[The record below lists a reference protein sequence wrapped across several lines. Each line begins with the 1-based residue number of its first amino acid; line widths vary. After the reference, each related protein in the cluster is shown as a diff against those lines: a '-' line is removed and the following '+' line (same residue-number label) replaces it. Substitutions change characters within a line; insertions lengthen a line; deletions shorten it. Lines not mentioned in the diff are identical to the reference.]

1 MSERPVFYLLDG
13 HAIAYRQY
21 FGRPVESFST
31 KDGEPTNA
39 TYGFTGVLL
48 DIIQKERPDYL
59 AVSFDDGLSG
69 RDEIY
74 PEYKGTREKMPDE
87 LDQQMKRIEQL
98 VRAFNI
104 PVLKMQG
111 YEADDLIGTITQQAE
126 KQGVHTRI
134 VTGDRDLLQLLTE
147 HVTVQLPPKR
157 GETEPQDYNIE
168 RFTEKYD
175 IRPDQLVDQKALM
188 GDSSDNIPGIRGIGE
203 KTSVRLLKKYE
214 TLDNIYKNA
223 EDASDIR
230 GITGKMQEK
239 LIAGRDMAYISQ
251 DLARIRCDLPVDLD
265 LAACVSHDFAI
276 EPLVELFDELEFRT
290 YKRRLLEPPQVEAE
304 QEEEQQGMFGD
315 EDFSAPPQAE
325 HEIETVIVTDEA
337 ALHDLVEVLKD
348 AEAITWDVETTSIN
362 QMEAELVGIALAVD
376 GKRGYY
382 VPVAHVEGDQLPMQ
396 TVLDALRPALT
407 DPDIPKYAHNAAYD
421 LVVTE
426 RHGIEVTPVTFDSM
440 IAEWLHDPVSNNLGL
455 KNFALNVLEP
465 WIQMKPIT
473 DLIGTGKKQKR
484 ISQVSIKKVA
494 PYAAADA
501 AVTHR
506 AVTFLWEKIKAEGLL
521 DLFYE
526 LEMPLVPVIVTMEQ
540 HGITL
545 DTAHLQAMSQRLDDQ
560 LAALEQKIHELGGA
574 GAFNVNS
581 PKQLSEV
588 LFDKDKLNLPKEGL
602 KKTRYG
608 YSTDA
613 ATLQKVLDDTGA
625 EIVREV
631 LEYRELAKLKGTYVD
646 ALPELVNMETGRLHT
661 SYNQTGTSTGRL
673 SSSNPNL
680 QNIPIRTEI
689 GREVRRA
696 FIAPPGATL
705 LAVDYSQVEL
715 RILAHMSGD
724 ETLLHAFE
732 EDQDIHAATAA
743 AVYGVPLAEVTYA
756 QRSFAKRVNFGLIY
770 GMGAYR
776 LARDSDLTLGEASRF
791 IETYFDRLPKVQEY
805 IEETKRFAALNGY
818 VETLFGRKRYFEALQ
833 NTNASRRIIEA
844 EQRAAINMPVQGTAA
859 DIMKRAMIDLHDALQ
874 QKGLNGKMILQ
885 VHDELVL
892 EVPDAELATTRALS
906 VEVMESAYTL
916 RVPLRVNAQVGQNWR
931 DMGDYE

>member
-1 MSERPVFYLLDG
+1 MSKRPIFYLLDG
-13 HAIAYRQY
+13 HAIAYRQF
-21 FGRPVESFST
+21 FGLPLDRFST
-31 KDGEPTNA
+31 SDGEPTNA
-39 TYGFTGVLL
+39 TYGFTRILM
-48 DIIQKERPDYL
+48 DIIQKEKPDYL

-69 RDEIY
+69 RDKIY
-74 PEYKGTREKMPDE
+74 PEYKGTRDKMPDE

-111 YEADDLIGTITQQAE
+111 YEADDLIGTVTRQAE
-126 KQGVHTRI
+126 KQGVHIYI
-134 VTGDRDLLQLLTE
+134 VTGDYDLLQLLTD
-147 HVTVQLPPKR
+147 HVTVQLPPRR
-157 GETEPQDYNIE
+157 GETEVRDYNIK
-168 RFTEKYD
+168 RFIEEYE

-188 GDSSDNIPGIRGIGE
+188 GDTSDNIPGIAGIGE
-203 KTSVRLLKKYE
+203 KTSIKLLKKYD

-223 EDASDIR
+223 EDASAIR

-239 LIAGRDMAYISQ
+239 LIAGRDLAYISQ
-251 DLARIRCDLPVDLD
+251 DLAQIRCDLPVDLD
-265 LAACVSHDFAI
+265 LAACVSHDFAG
-276 EPLVELFDELEFRT
+276 EPLLELFDELEFRT
-290 YKRRLLEPPQVEAE
+290 YKRRLLELLQAKAE
-304 QEEEQQGMFGD
+304 QEEEHDD
-315 EDFSAPPQAE
+315 EDFSAPLQAE
-325 HEIETVIVTDEA
+325 NEIETVIVTDEA
-337 ALHDLVEVLKD
+337 ALRDLVAVLKD
-348 AEAITWDVETTSIN
+348 ADAITWDVETTSIN

-426 RHGIEVTPVTFDSM
+426 RHGVEVTPVTFDSM
-440 IAEWLHDPVSNNLGL
+440 IAAWLCDPISDNLGL
-455 KNFALNVLEP
+455 KNFALNVLKP

-501 AVTHR
+501 AVTYR

-540 HGITL
+540 HGIML
-545 DTAHLQAMSQRLDDQ
+545 DTPYLRQMSQHLDDQ

-574 GAFNVNS
+574 GEFNVNS
-581 PKQLSEV
+581 TKQLSAV
-588 LFDKDKLNLPKEGL
+588 LFDKDNLNLPKEGL

-646 ALPELVNMETGRLHT
+646 ALPELVNAETGRLHT

-680 QNIPIRTEI
+680 QSIPIRTEI

-715 RILAHMSGD
+715 RILAHISGD
-724 ETLLHAFE
+724 ETLLRAFE

-743 AVYGVPLAEVTYA
+743 AVYGVPLDEVTYD

-776 LARDSDLTLGEASRF
+776 LARDSELTLGESQRF
-791 IETYFDRLPKVQEY
+791 IETYFKRLPKVQDY
-805 IEETKRFAALNGY
+805 IEETKRSAASNGY
-818 VETLFGRKRYFEALQ
+818 VETLLGRKRYFKALQ
-833 NTNASRRIIEA
+833 EDQVNRRKIEA

-859 DIMKRAMIDLHDALQ
+859 DIMKRAMINLYHALQ
-874 QKGLNGKMILQ
+874 QRGLNAKMILQ

-892 EVPDAELATTRALS
+892 EVPDAELDTTRAL
-906 VEVMESAYTL
+906 VVKVMEDAYTL
-916 RVPLRVNAQVGQNWR
+916 RVPLRANAQFGQNWR
-931 DMGDYE
+931 DMDDYK

>member
-1 MSERPVFYLLDG
+1 MSKRPIFYLLDG
-13 HAIAYRQY
+13 HAIAYRQF
-21 FGRPVESFST
+21 FGLPLDRFST
-31 KDGEPTNA
+31 SDGEPTNA
-39 TYGFTGVLL
+39 TYGFTRILM
-48 DIIQKERPDYL
+48 DIIQKEKPDYL

-69 RDEIY
+69 RDKIY
-74 PEYKGTREKMPDE
+74 PEYKGTRDKMPDE

-111 YEADDLIGTITQQAE
+111 YEADDLIGTVTRQAE
-126 KQGVHTRI
+126 KQGVHIYI
-134 VTGDRDLLQLLTE
+134 VTGDYDLLQLLTD
-147 HVTVQLPPKR
+147 HVTVQLPPRR
-157 GETEPQDYNIE
+157 GETEVRDYNIK
-168 RFTEKYD
+168 RFIEEYE

-188 GDSSDNIPGIRGIGE
+188 GDTSDNIPGIAGIGE
-203 KTSVRLLKKYE
+203 KTSIKLLKKYD

-223 EDASDIR
+223 EDASAIR

-239 LIAGRDMAYISQ
+239 LIAGRDLAYISQ
-251 DLARIRCDLPVDLD
+251 DLAQIRCDLPVDLD
-265 LAACVSHDFAI
+265 LAACVSHDFAG
-276 EPLVELFDELEFRT
+276 EPLLELFDELEFRT
-290 YKRRLLEPPQVEAE
+290 YKRRLLELLQAKAE
-304 QEEEQQGMFGD
+304 QEEEHDD
-315 EDFSAPPQAE
+315 EDFSAPLQAE
-325 HEIETVIVTDEA
+325 NEIETVIVTDEA
-337 ALHDLVEVLKD
+337 ALRDLVAVLKD
-348 AEAITWDVETTSIN
+348 ADAITWDVETTSIN

-426 RHGIEVTPVTFDSM
+426 RHGVEVTPVTFDSM
-440 IAEWLHDPVSNNLGL
+440 IAAWLCDPISDNLGL
-455 KNFALNVLEP
+455 KNFALNVLKP

-501 AVTHR
+501 AVTYR

-540 HGITL
+540 HGIML
-545 DTAHLQAMSQRLDDQ
+545 DTPYLRQMSQHLDDQ

-574 GAFNVNS
+574 GEFNVNS
-581 PKQLSEV
+581 TKQLSAV
-588 LFDKDKLNLPKEGL
+588 LFDKDNLNLPKEGL

-646 ALPELVNMETGRLHT
+646 ALPELVNAETGRLHT

-680 QNIPIRTEI
+680 QSIPIRTEI

-715 RILAHMSGD
+715 RILAHISGD
-724 ETLLHAFE
+724 ETLLRAFE

-743 AVYGVPLAEVTYA
+743 AVYGVPLDEVTYD

-776 LARDSDLTLGEASRF
+776 LARDSELTLGESQRF
-791 IETYFDRLPKVQEY
+791 IETYFERLPKVQDY
-805 IEETKRFAALNGY
+805 IEETKRSAASNGY
-818 VETLFGRKRYFEALQ
+818 VETLLGRKRYFKALQ
-833 NTNASRRIIEA
+833 EDQVNRRKIEA

-859 DIMKRAMIDLHDALQ
+859 DIMKRAMINLYHALQ
-874 QKGLNGKMILQ
+874 QRGLNAKMILQ

-892 EVPDAELATTRALS
+892 EVPDAELDTTRAL
-906 VEVMESAYTL
+906 VVKVMEDAYTL
-916 RVPLRVNAQVGQNWR
+916 RVPLRANAQFGQNWR
-931 DMGDYE
+931 DMDDYK

>member
-1 MSERPVFYLLDG
+1 MSKRPIFYLLDG
-13 HAIAYRQY
+13 HAIAYRQF
-21 FGRPVESFST
+21 FGLPLDRFST
-31 KDGEPTNA
+31 SDGEPTNA
-39 TYGFTGVLL
+39 TYGFTRILM
-48 DIIQKERPDYL
+48 DIIQKEKPDYL

-69 RDEIY
+69 RDKIY
-74 PEYKGTREKMPDE
+74 PEYKGTRDKMPDE

-111 YEADDLIGTITQQAE
+111 YEADDLIGTVTRQAE
-126 KQGVHTRI
+126 KQGVHIYI
-134 VTGDRDLLQLLTE
+134 VTGDYDLLQLLTD
-147 HVTVQLPPKR
+147 HVTVQLPPRR
-157 GETEPQDYNIE
+157 GETEVRDYNIK
-168 RFTEKYD
+168 RFIEEYE

-188 GDSSDNIPGIRGIGE
+188 GDTSDNIPGIAGIGE
-203 KTSVRLLKKYE
+203 KTSIKLLKKYD

-239 LIAGRDMAYISQ
+239 LIAGRDLAYISQ
-251 DLARIRCDLPVDLD
+251 DLAQIRCDLPVDLD
-265 LAACVSHDFAI
+265 LAACVSHDFAG
-276 EPLVELFDELEFRT
+276 EPLLELFDELEFRT
-290 YKRRLLEPPQVEAE
+290 YKRRLLELLQAKAE
-304 QEEEQQGMFGD
+304 QEEEHDD
-315 EDFSAPPQAE
+315 EDFSAPLQAE
-325 HEIETVIVTDEA
+325 NEIETVIVTDEA
-337 ALHDLVEVLKD
+337 ALRDLVAVLKD
-348 AEAITWDVETTSIN
+348 ADAITWDVETTSIN

-426 RHGIEVTPVTFDSM
+426 RHGVEVTPVTFDSM
-440 IAEWLHDPVSNNLGL
+440 IAAWLCDPISDNLGL
-455 KNFALNVLEP
+455 KNFALNVLKP

-501 AVTHR
+501 AVTYR

-540 HGITL
+540 HGIML
-545 DTAHLQAMSQRLDDQ
+545 DTPYLRQMSQHLDDQ

-574 GAFNVNS
+574 GEFNVNS
-581 PKQLSEV
+581 TKQLSAV
-588 LFDKDKLNLPKEGL
+588 LFDKDNLNLPKEGL

-646 ALPELVNMETGRLHT
+646 ALPELVNAETGRLHT

-680 QNIPIRTEI
+680 QSIPIRTEI

-715 RILAHMSGD
+715 RILAHISGD
-724 ETLLHAFE
+724 ETLLRAFE

-743 AVYGVPLAEVTYA
+743 AVYGVPLDEVTYD

-776 LARDSDLTLGEASRF
+776 LARDSELTLGESQRF
-791 IETYFDRLPKVQEY
+791 IETYFERLPKVQDY
-805 IEETKRFAALNGY
+805 IEETKRSAASNGY
-818 VETLFGRKRYFEALQ
+818 VETLLGRKRYFKALQ
-833 NTNASRRIIEA
+833 EDQVNRRKIEA

-859 DIMKRAMIDLHDALQ
+859 DIMKRAMINLYHALQ
-874 QKGLNGKMILQ
+874 QRGLNAKMILQ

-892 EVPDAELATTRALS
+892 EVPDAELDTTRAL
-906 VEVMESAYTL
+906 VVKVMEDAYTL
-916 RVPLRVNAQVGQNWR
+916 RVPLRANAQFGQNWR
-931 DMGDYE
+931 DMDDYK